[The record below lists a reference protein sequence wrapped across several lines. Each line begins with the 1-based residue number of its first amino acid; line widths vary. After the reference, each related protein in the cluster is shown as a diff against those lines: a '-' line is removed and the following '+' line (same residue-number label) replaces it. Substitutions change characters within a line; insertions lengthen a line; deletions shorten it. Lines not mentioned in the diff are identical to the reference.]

1 MQLTFGDAE
10 GLGKRKQTRREIFLA
25 EMERIVPWKQ
35 LLALIAPHYP
45 VSGRPGRQPYALATM
60 LRIHLLQQWY
70 ALSDPAMEE
79 ALHEIPTLRRFA
91 QLGGLD
97 NVPDE
102 TTILNFRR
110 LLETHGIAARML
122 EAVNAH
128 LSRKGQSLRSG
139 TIVDATLIA
148 APSSTKNA
156 DRARDPE
163 MHQTKKGNQWYFGM
177 KAHIGV
183 DEFSGLVHHVQC
195 TAANVADVTVTHALL
210 HGKEDSVFGDSGYTG
225 AEKRDELQSCEA
237 AFFIAAKRS
246 TIQAIGNKRAR
257 AWAERWE
264 HFKASVRAK
273 VEHPFRVIKRQF
285 GYTKVRYRG
294 LAKNTAQ
301 VQTLFALSN
310 LWMVR
315 RHLLPAR
322 DNAAWRQP
330 KPPERCKNRTR
341 LSIFPVIDMQEAGIL
356 EV

>member
-1 MQLTFGDAE
+1 
-10 GLGKRKQTRREIFLA
+10 
-25 EMERIVPWKQ
+25 
-35 LLALIAPHYP
+35 
-45 VSGRPGRQPYALATM
+45 GRQPYALATM

-97 NVPDE
+97 DIPDE

-110 LLETHGIAARML
+110 LLETHGLAARML

-128 LSRKGQSLRSG
+128 LARKGQSLRSG

-156 DRARDPE
+156 DHARDPE
-163 MHQTKKGNQWYFGM
+163 MHQTRKGNQWYFGM

-183 DEFSGLVHHVQC
+183 DEFSGLVHHVHC

-225 AEKRDELQSCEA
+225 ADKRQELRDCQA
-237 AFFIAAKRS
+237 VFFIAARPSTMRS
-246 TIQAIGNKRAR
+246 IGNTRERAR
-257 AWAERWE
+257 EQRWE

-301 VQTLFALSN
+301 VLTLFALSN
-310 LWMVR
+310 LWMKR
-315 RHLLPAR
+315 KQLLPAMGSV
-322 DNAAWRQP
+322 
-330 KPPERCKNRTR
+330 R
-341 LSIFPVIDMQEAGIL
+341 L
-356 EV
+356 

>member
-25 EMERIVPWKQ
+25 EMEQVVPWQQ
-35 LLALIAPHYP
+35 LLGLVAPHYP

-110 LLETHGIAARML
+110 LLETHGLAARML

-128 LSRKGQSLRSG
+128 LARKGQSLRSG

-156 DRARDPE
+156 DHARDPE

-183 DEFSGLVHHVQC
+183 DEFSGLVHHVHC
-195 TAANVADVTVTHALL
+195 TAANVADVTVTHTLL

-225 AEKRDELQSCEA
+225 ADKREELQDCEA

-246 TIQAIGNKRAR
+246 VLQAIGNKRERAR
-257 AWAERWE
+257 EQRWE
-264 HFKASVRAK
+264 HFKAGVRAK

-301 VQTLFALSN
+301 VLTLFALSN
-310 LWMVR
+310 LWMKR
-315 RHLLPAR
+315 KQLLPAMGSV
-322 DNAAWRQP
+322 
-330 KPPERCKNRTR
+330 R
-341 LSIFPVIDMQEAGIL
+341 L
-356 EV
+356 

>member
-25 EMERIVPWKQ
+25 EMEQVVPWQQ
-35 LLALIAPHYP
+35 LLGLVAPHYP

-110 LLETHGIAARML
+110 LLETHGLAARML

-128 LSRKGQSLRSG
+128 LARKGQSLRSG

-156 DRARDPE
+156 DHARDPE

-183 DEFSGLVHHVQC
+183 DEFSGLVHHVHC

-225 AEKRDELQSCEA
+225 ADKREELQDCEA

-246 TIQAIGNKRAR
+246 VLQAIGNKRERAR
-257 AWAERWE
+257 EQRWE

-301 VQTLFALSN
+301 VLTLFALSN
-310 LWMVR
+310 LWMKR
-315 RHLLPAR
+315 KQLLPAMGSV
-322 DNAAWRQP
+322 
-330 KPPERCKNRTR
+330 R
-341 LSIFPVIDMQEAGIL
+341 L
-356 EV
+356 